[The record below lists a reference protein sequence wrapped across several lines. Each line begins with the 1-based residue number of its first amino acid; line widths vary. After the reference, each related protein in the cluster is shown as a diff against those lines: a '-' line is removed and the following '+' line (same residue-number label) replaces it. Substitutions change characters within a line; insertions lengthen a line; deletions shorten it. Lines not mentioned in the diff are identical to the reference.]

1 MRKYDMVI
9 GIDPDIDR
17 SGYVMVKT
25 ATGEVVTATDWDL
38 AHLFGML
45 EADKEYCKIQG
56 LSLVV
61 VVEAAYLAS
70 KHNWHL
76 GGGYMSI
83 PIAANIGYKTGRNHE
98 TGRAIIEFC
107 RFLDIDVVAQTPLR
121 KLWKGKDKKIT
132 HEEIT
137 KITNWN
143 KKRSNPEVRDALL
156 IAWNYAGLPIRL

>member
-1 MRKYDMVI
+1 MKEVIRNSMRKYDIVI

-38 AHLFGML
+38 AHLFGVL
-45 EADKEYCKIQG
+45 QADKEYCKMQG

-76 GGGYMSI
+76 EGGYTNI
-83 PIAANIGYKTGRNHE
+83 PIAANIGYKE
-98 TGRAIIEFC
+98 A
-107 RFLDIDVVAQTPLR
+107 
-121 KLWKGKDKKIT
+121 
-132 HEEIT
+132 
-137 KITNWN
+137 
-143 KKRSNPEVRDALL
+143 
-156 IAWNYAGLPIRL
+156 